1 MCVMHSYLNDKTGGS
16 EGLVG
21 ELLKYGGARVLD
33 VLHERLKSVFGR
45 RKVRYFNLEQS
56 IA

>member
-1 MCVMHSYLNDKTGGS
+1 MGVMHSYLNDKAGGS

-45 RKVRYFNLEQS
+45 RNVRYFNLEQS
-56 IA
+56 I